1 MAATATLPSSQISL
15 ISCSPADDQTF
26 GLLWDIDDPPK
37 PGFQCGAP
45 QSSRRCR
52 CERYLMTDVQH
63 YLVGEH
69 IEDFNSGLISRREL
83 LRRVTLI
90 TGSIASAL
98 VWLEVTGC
106 QSEPSRQPPSP
117 ASRQAST
124 PQPFATPPAEPA
136 ADGVTVQPDDPR
148 ITIAPMTVTGADGAS
163 LISYHARPAST
174 EPAGGILVVHENRGL
189 VPHIKDVVRRVATA
203 GFSAVAVDL
212 LSRQGGADK
221 LSDPAQ
227 YAAVLSKQD
236 PGAMVSDLQRTLS
249 ALSAA
254 GPGDRLGMTGFCFGG
269 GMTWNA
275 LAAGTAVQAAVP
287 FYGPP
292 PKNLAGLASTKAAV
306 LAIYAERD
314 TRITSTKD
322 EIAKQ
327 LSRTGRPYQIK
338 IYPGVD
344 HAFHNDTGP
353 RYNATQAEA
362 AWIAT
367 INWFRDYVR

>member
-1 MAATATLPSSQISL
+1 MT
-15 ISCSPADDQTF
+15 
-26 GLLWDIDDPPK
+26 DI
-37 PGFQCGAP
+37 
-45 QSSRRCR
+45 
-52 CERYLMTDVQH
+52 ERYLVE
-63 YLVGEH
+63 EH
-69 IEDFNSGLISRREL
+69 IEDFHSGLISRREL

-90 TGSIASAL
+90 TGSVASTVVLLDVA
-98 VWLEVTGC
+98 GC
-106 QSEPSRQPPSP
+106 QSEPSGALPSP

-124 PQPFATPPAEPA
+124 PQLFATPPAHPTT
-136 ADGVTVQPDDPR
+136 DGVTVPPDDPR
-148 ITIAPMTVTGADGAS
+148 ISIAPMTVTGVDGVS
-163 LISYHARPAST
+163 LISYYARPASG
-174 EPAGGILVVHENRGL
+174 ESAGGILVVHENRGL
-189 VPHIKDVVRRVATA
+189 VTHIKDVVRRVATA

-212 LSRQGGADK
+212 LSRQGGVDK
-221 LSDPAQ
+221 LSDPAE

-236 PGAMVSDLQRTLS
+236 PMAMVSDLQQALS

-254 GPGDRLGMTGFCFGG
+254 GSGDRLGVTGFCFGG

-275 LAAGTAVQAAVP
+275 LAAGTVVKAAVP

-292 PKNLAGLASTKAAV
+292 PKNVAGLATTKAAV

-322 EIAKQ
+322 EIAQQ
-327 LSRTGRPYQIK
+327 LSRTGHPYQIK
-338 IYPGVD
+338 VYPGVD

-367 INWFRDYVR
+367 INWFRQYIQ

>member
-1 MAATATLPSSQISL
+1 
-15 ISCSPADDQTF
+15 
-26 GLLWDIDDPPK
+26 
-37 PGFQCGAP
+37 
-45 QSSRRCR
+45 
-52 CERYLMTDVQH
+52 MTDVKQ

-90 TGSIASAL
+90 TGSIASTL
-98 VWLEVTGC
+98 VLLDVTGC
-106 QSEPSRQPPSP
+106 QSEPTAAPPSP

-124 PQPFATPPAEPA
+124 PQPFATPPAQPTT
-136 ADGVTVQPDDPR
+136 DGMTVQPDDPR
-148 ITIAPMTVTGADGAS
+148 ITVAPMTVTGADGAS
-163 LISYHARPAST
+163 LISYHARSASNG
-174 EPAGGILVVHENRGL
+174 PAGGILVVHENRGL
-189 VPHIKDVVRRVATA
+189 VNHIKDVVRRVATA

-221 LSDPAQ
+221 LSDPAE
-227 YAAVLSKQD
+227 YAAALSKQD
-236 PGAMVSDLQRTLS
+236 PMTMVSDLQQALS
-249 ALSAA
+249 TLSAA
-254 GPGDRLGMTGFCFGG
+254 GAGNRLGMTGFCFGG

-275 LAAGTAVQAAVP
+275 LAAGTAVKAAVP

-292 PKNLAGLASTKAAV
+292 PKNLAGLSTTKATV

-322 EIAKQ
+322 GVAQQ

-338 IYPGVD
+338 VYPGVD

-362 AWIAT
+362 AWVAT
-367 INWFRDYVR
+367 INWFQQYVA